1 MMFFNNP
8 RAAQAI
14 LQDRR
19 ARMQHVTTERRETAA
34 PPALRRTVRSQLR
47 EEPVAPAAAA

>member
-14 LQDRR
+14 LQNRR
-19 ARMQHVTTERRETAA
+19 ARMQHVTTERRPAVA
-34 PPALRRTVRSQLR
+34 PPALRRALTPQLR
-47 EEPVAPAAAA
+47 EEPATPAAAA